1 MRFMTTPLFA
11 AVVAVAVLSGCA
23 TGYTLDNAVQSY
35 SHLTTLP
42 AQPAYRFDRL
52 PSQQAS
58 DPVQSAIEAMA
69 DPALHKAGLR
79 RDDSAPKYAVQ
90 VMAREQRVLSPFA
103 DPWDY
108 GGWGPWG
115 GGWGAGY
122 GHRGVAAGISGAWG
136 YPRLEQLW
144 FHREVSVV
152 VRDLANQQVVY
163 ETRASN
169 DGPWSDSRVVLPV
182 MFEAAMQ
189 GFPNPPPGPRRVDIR
204 VGS

>member
-1 MRFMTTPLFA
+1 MRWMTTPLA
-11 AVVAVAVLSGCA
+11 AAILAVLVLSGCA
-23 TGYTLDNAVQSY
+23 TGYTLDNAVQTY
-35 SHLTTLP
+35 SHLSSVP
-42 AQPAYRFDRL
+42 AQPAYRFERL

-58 DPVQSAIEAMA
+58 DPVQTALEAMA

-79 RDDSAPKYAVQ
+79 RDDSSPRYSVQ
-90 VMAREQRVLSPFA
+90 VSAREQQVLSPFA

-108 GGWGPWG
+108 GGWGWG

-122 GHRGVAAGISGAWG
+122 ARRGMAFGVGSPWS
-136 YPRLEQLW
+136 PRLEQLW

-152 VRDLANQQVVY
+152 VRDLGNQQVVY

-169 DGPWSDSRVVLPV
+169 DGPWNDSRTVLPV

-189 GFPNPPPGPRRVDIR
+189 GFPNPPAGPRRVDIR